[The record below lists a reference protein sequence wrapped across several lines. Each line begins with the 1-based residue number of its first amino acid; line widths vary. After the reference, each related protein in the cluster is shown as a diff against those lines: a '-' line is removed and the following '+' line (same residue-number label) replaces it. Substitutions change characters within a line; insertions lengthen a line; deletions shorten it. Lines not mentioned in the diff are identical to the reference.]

1 MMTPQEVA
9 GCTFSKAMMGGYN
22 MVAVDDFL
30 DKLTED
36 YTTLYNENAALK
48 SKLKV
53 VADKLKEYRDMEETM
68 RAALLTSQKMANS
81 IVAEAEQRRDAL
93 IADAAAA
100 AMRRLNE
107 IRGELE
113 QEEQRLKD
121 TRAEVDRQLEAESK
135 RLAAGQE
142 QLRAFI
148 RDVSAVCNG
157 QLALLDKLPELPVAV
172 EQPLPPV
179 PDPAPVA
186 AAPVP
191 PAPVEEIPPVFDG
204 APVEESASVDFPPE
218 AEEDEP
224 QEQEE
229 QPKPVQAPIP
239 MGDRD
244 IAKELDGV
252 FSSLDASGGLGT
264 DPFASD
270 EDDEDEEDSAAT
282 RVVNL
287 DDLQFGRNY
296 NKK

>member
-22 MVAVDDFL
+22 MAAVDDFL

-36 YTTLYNENAALK
+36 YTALYNENAALK
-48 SKLKV
+48 AKLKV

-81 IVAEAEQRRDAL
+81 IVAEAEQRRDAM

-100 AMRRLNE
+100 AMRRVNE
-107 IRGELE
+107 LRGEME
-113 QEEQRLKD
+113 KEEQRLKD
-121 TRAEVDRQLEAESK
+121 TRAEVDRQLEVENR

-172 EQPLPPV
+172 EQPLPSALE
-179 PDPAPVA
+179 PAPVA
-186 AAPVP
+186 AEPVP
-191 PAPVEEIPPVFDG
+191 PAPVEDIPAAFDNVPVAES
-204 APVEESASVDFPPE
+204 APVELPPE
-218 AEEDEP
+218 AVEGEP

-229 QPKPVQAPIP
+229 QPKQVQPLS

-252 FSSLDASGGLGT
+252 FSSLDASDGLGT

-270 EDDEDEEDSAAT
+270 EDDEGDGAAT
-282 RVVNL
+282 RVMNL

-296 NKK
+296 HKK